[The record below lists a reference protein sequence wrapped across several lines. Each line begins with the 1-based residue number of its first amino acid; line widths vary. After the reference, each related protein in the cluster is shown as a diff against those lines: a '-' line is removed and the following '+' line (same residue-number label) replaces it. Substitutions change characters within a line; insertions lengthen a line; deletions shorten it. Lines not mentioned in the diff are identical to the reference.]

1 MAIRQILSKV
11 GTYYDELRFIDYR
24 IKQLTC
30 MGEAML
36 NNNFKAGEII
46 IETLPNNGARPILTP
61 IYPAPAPLEMI
72 PVDDEIS
79 VATTPQPLG
88 FQRMYVPRE
97 LKNSPLLTVFME
109 LDRNVILAIVDT
121 TLTKLKERKKQIFEE
136 SKVLLK
142 EEPH

>member
-1 MAIRQILSKV
+1 MAQDPYLHLSIP
-11 GTYYDELRFIDYR
+11 LR
-24 IKQLTC
+24 
-30 MGEAML
+30 
-36 NNNFKAGEII
+36 
-46 IETLPNNGARPILTP
+46 P
-61 IYPAPAPLEMI
+61 PLEMI

-136 SKVLLK
+136 SKTLLK